1 MQYQYKTKYLRI
13 SARKIRPITS
23 FFKNQEVDQTLEML
37 ILRPEKAATL
47 ILGTLKSAIAS
58 AKDKGAIGNDLKI
71 KSIIVD
77 EGPVLK
83 RRLIKPRGRA
93 DLIKKRMSH
102 LTIVLKDKR
111 KKKNKRVKVD
121 QKVKI

>member
-13 SARKIRPITS
+13 SARKIRPIIS
-23 FFKNQEVDQTLEML
+23 FFRDKEANEAMEIL
-37 ILRPEKAATL
+37 ILRSEKAADL
-47 ILGTLKSAIAS
+47 ILKTLKSAIAS
-58 AKDKGAIGNDLKI
+58 AKDKGASEDDLRI
-71 KSIIVD
+71 KNIIVD

-102 LTIVLKDKR
+102 LTIILKDKR
-111 KKKNKRVKVD
+111 KKKKVD
-121 QKVKI
+121 QKEKI